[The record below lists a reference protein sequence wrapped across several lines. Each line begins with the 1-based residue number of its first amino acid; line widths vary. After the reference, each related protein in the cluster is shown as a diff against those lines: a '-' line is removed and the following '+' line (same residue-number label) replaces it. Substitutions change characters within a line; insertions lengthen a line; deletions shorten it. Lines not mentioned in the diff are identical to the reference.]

1 MSCNILMAVRITDR
15 ESQAVRVQGV
25 LTEHGCGISM
35 RLGLHDPEEGSVCSM
50 AGILILQL
58 CCSSGEAKVIEADI
72 AKIPGVKVKFLDL
85 D

>member
-1 MSCNILMAVRITDR
+1 MGCNILLAVRITDR
-15 ESQAVRVQGV
+15 ESQAVKVQSV
-25 LTEHGCGISM
+25 LTDHGCRINL
-35 RLGLHDPEEGSVCSM
+35 RLGLHDQESNNICSM

-58 CCSSGEAKVIEADI
+58 CCTADEARTIEAEI